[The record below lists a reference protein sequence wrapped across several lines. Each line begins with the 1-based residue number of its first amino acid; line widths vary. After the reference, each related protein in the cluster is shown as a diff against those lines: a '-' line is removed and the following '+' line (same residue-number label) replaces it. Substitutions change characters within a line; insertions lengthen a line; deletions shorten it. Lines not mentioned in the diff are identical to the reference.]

1 MHHHQVST
9 VMVTDPQSAAS
20 TGQPNSQ
27 KSWTQQAGDMMSG
40 NQNENQESLMDKA
53 KNALGGNNNNQA

>member
-1 MHHHQVST
+1 M
-9 VMVTDPQSAAS
+9 MVTDPQSAAS